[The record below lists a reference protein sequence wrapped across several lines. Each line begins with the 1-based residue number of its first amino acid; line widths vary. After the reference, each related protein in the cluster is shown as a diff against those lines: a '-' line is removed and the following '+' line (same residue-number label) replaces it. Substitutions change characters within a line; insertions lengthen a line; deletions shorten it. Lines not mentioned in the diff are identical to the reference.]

1 MQIQKSLLISAH
13 FFCLQIVS
21 VTSNAQNLKSSERG
35 WKIAIKAEMMKMQ
48 PLFWSVLK
56 DTACP
61 SPLSVKRRVK
71 NSKSRLFVTLYC
83 SEVLIPR
90 VSHDT
95 PKALPQSGAARV
107 PVFGIRSPQ
116 LREPQQPVSESLS
129 QAGRWWVEPR
139 KDAVLPPD
147 CRPVYPVFCGPYTLS
162 AWEVH
167 LL

>member
-1 MQIQKSLLISAH
+1 
-13 FFCLQIVS
+13 
-21 VTSNAQNLKSSERG
+21 
-35 WKIAIKAEMMKMQ
+35 MQ

-61 SPLSVKRRVK
+61 SPLSVKRSVK
-71 NSKSRLFVTLYC
+71 NSKSRLFVTLQC
-83 SEVLIPR
+83 SDVLIPR
-90 VSHDT
+90 VSRDT

-162 AWEVH
+162 AWEVGFSVDSPQAAFKLTAGLLFH
-167 LL
+167 LVILNLPVFSSTHYSFRERQVG